1 MNISA
6 VAEKY
11 NLTASTIR
19 YYERIGLIPEVSRDS
34 GGIRTF
40 DQNDLKW
47 IDFISCMKAAGL
59 PLDVL
64 KRYMELVREGDK
76 TLEERKNI
84 LIRERTELNKRVV
97 EMEAV
102 INKLDH
108 KINDYEG
115 LLLEKEQKMI

>member
-19 YYERIGLIPEVSRDS
+19 YYERIGLIPEVSRNS

-64 KRYMELVREGDK
+64 KRYTELVREGDK

-84 LIRERTELNKRVV
+84 LIRERTELKKRVV
-97 EMEAV
+97 EVEEV